1 MDHLPLT
8 VRVPIEEDNPSICRD
23 EAKCIKCG
31 MCGSMCSE
39 NLSFD
44 KDGKSDVINETVTE
58 NTKNTAECC
67 PTGAIEIKEV

>member
-1 MDHLPLT
+1 MEKVT
-8 VRVPIEEDNPSICRD
+8 VNKDL
-23 EAKCIKCG
+23 CIKCG
-31 MCGSMCSE
+31 MCVSMCSE
-39 NLSFD
+39 NFSID

>member
-1 MDHLPLT
+1 MNKENSFTNKIHKSYD
-8 VRVPIEEDNPSICRD
+8 IDNYDID
-23 EAKCIKCG
+23 K
-31 MCGSMCSE
+31 
-39 NLSFD
+39 NFSFD